1 MSSCILFACSIA
13 EGRDFVLRDFLDSFV
28 KYHKD
33 SDIYIGINPNTNS
46 HRIEQIIKAYNLNT
60 SIAHVKPELYS
71 NSDASAFQASL
82 KMLLDSGKKYYN
94 YWFVHTKGG
103 FNSHSDYLRKWYIDN
118 FISRKVE
125 IESFFEQNKGV
136 GSYGMLGL
144 EYNYNAKYEDTDVEI
159 RLWNNDI
166 SEHLPCTHANFFYI
180 HTIYCLT
187 HNPIDKFFSLVTDKW
202 FSTQLDRYYFEGV
215 FPFIVSRSGYFPY
228 LENKMSMTGNDLLYC
243 TIDWLKKNG
252 LHTKYEHLTDLF
264 KTNYT
269 FDQLKP
275 PYVNSD
281 TQSQPTGSNR

>member
-13 EGRDFVLRDFLDSFV
+13 EGRDFVLHDFLNSFV
-28 KYHKD
+28 KHHKD

-46 HRIEQIIKAYNLNT
+46 YKIEEIIKGYNLNT
-60 SIAHVKPELYS
+60 SISHVKPELYS
-71 NSDASAFQASL
+71 NSDASAFQVSL
-82 KMLLDSGKKYYN
+82 KMLLDSGKKYDN
-94 YWFVHTKGG
+94 YWFIHTKGG

-118 FISRKVE
+118 FISKRLD
-125 IESFFEQNKGV
+125 IESFFKQNEDV
-136 GSYGMLGL
+136 GSYGILGL
-144 EYNYNAKYEDTDVEI
+144 EYNPNTKYEDTDVEI

-166 SEHLPCTHANFFYI
+166 SDDLPCTHANFFYI

-187 HNPIDKFFSLVTDKW
+187 HKPIDKFFNLTTDKW

-228 LENKMSMTGNDLLYC
+228 LENRMSMTGNDLLYC

-252 LHTKYEHLTDLF
+252 LDAKYKHLTDLF

-275 PYVNSD
+275 PYVNSN
-281 TQSQPTGSNR
+281 T